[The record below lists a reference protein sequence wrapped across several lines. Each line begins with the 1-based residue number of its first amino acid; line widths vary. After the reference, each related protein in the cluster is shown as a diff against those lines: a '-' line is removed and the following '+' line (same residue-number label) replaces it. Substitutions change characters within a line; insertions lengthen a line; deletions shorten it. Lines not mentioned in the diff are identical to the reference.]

1 MTTLVFFL
9 EEESAK
15 FLLESFLPKII
26 PDEYETQ
33 FIVFEGKSD
42 LDKKLTLR
50 LRRWCKP
57 DCKFVVLRD
66 QDNADCRIVK
76 KDLREKCKNGNNEE
90 ALIRIACTELESW
103 YFGDFDAI
111 QSGLE
116 IPSIQNYKNKA
127 KYRKPDNIIK
137 PSKEL
142 MKITKGKYQKR
153 SGSREIGK
161 YLSIE
166 GNKSTSFNVFIQ
178 GIRNICDVE
187 LE

>member
-15 FLLESFLPKII
+15 FMLESFLPKII

-42 LDKKLTLR
+42 LDKKITKR
-50 LRRWCKP
+50 LKYWRKP

-66 QDNADCRIVK
+66 QDNADCKVVK
-76 KDLREKCKNGNNEE
+76 NDLLEKCRNANQNQV
-90 ALIRIACTELESW
+90 LIRIACTELESW

-111 QSGLE
+111 QNGLE
-116 IPSIQNYKNKA
+116 ISLIQKYRNKA
-127 KYRKPDNIIK
+127 KYRKPDSIIK
-137 PSKEL
+137 PSQEL

-161 YLSIE
+161 HLSVD
-166 GNKSTSFNVFIQ
+166 GNRSISFNVFIQ
-178 GIRNICDVE
+178 GIKNICVVK